1 VLDRNADL
9 GELVAGRMGLEGE
22 LLPDWYDDWVAL
34 ERERFRELRIH
45 AFEALSARL
54 ISAERFG
61 EAMDIALAAVRCEP
75 LRESTHRAVISVHL
89 ARGTGRRRSTNIAT
103 SAIARNLSS
112 DLHRPLAW
120 KRWSGRL
127 GRRDAWATTGQEG
140 SS

>member
-54 ISAERFG
+54 VSAERFG

-89 ARGTGRRRSTNIAT
+89 AEGNRAAALDEYRHFRDRTKFELGLAP
-103 SAIARNLSS
+103 SARMEALVRQIRA
-112 DLHRPLAW
+112 P
-120 KRWSGRL
+120 
-127 GRRDAWATTGQEG
+127 
-140 SS
+140 